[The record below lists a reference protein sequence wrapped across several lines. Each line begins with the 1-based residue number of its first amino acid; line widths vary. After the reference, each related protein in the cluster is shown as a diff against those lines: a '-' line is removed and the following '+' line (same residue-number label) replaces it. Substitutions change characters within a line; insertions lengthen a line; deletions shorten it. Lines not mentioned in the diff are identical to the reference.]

1 MDELGNWCQERLEG
15 PPVQVGIIVLL
26 VKPWTKC
33 YDGKTKAVGER
44 GRIIRMW

>member
-1 MDELGNWCQERLEG
+1 MSLGTGTKKGWRD